1 MAVAGLHN
9 ASAFGPSIFGESQ
22 VSRPSTRASS
32 LLQMWRE
39 LEGDH
44 AVSHSQTLRRQMNS
58 LNSDALSTS
67 SMSDEQRIDGGSDF
81 SVNTNEND
89 NQDVTHSGIEHDD
102 SNSTIS
108 EQSTE
113 LGENRR
119 EKVRHIFREWMSSG
133 NPGHSSNGLNNRSG
147 SQWLGENECER
158 VRIIRERVQMNAQQ
172 RTNGEGGESASRI
185 EQDNDGLAITRP
197 QVGVHRPFR
206 RICGRQTLFDLIVRA
221 QNERRKELQGLSG
234 QRHVS
239 EFAHRNRIQA
249 LLRGRFLR
257 NERSIQDKR
266 PSSMAAT
273 ELGLL
278 RERHTVSGLSCPPER
293 SMPRGKE
300 KNMHSSRKKYK
311 TTFSRQSAPP
321 PPNSLGEGFLSKLG
335 SSVSASVNTTESD
348 SSSGD
353 EDNGELECTD
363 RERQITEIHT
373 ASHLESAANVS
384 TSRHEFVLQVNE
396 KENSVLDNE
405 TDVQELS
412 SDNDMSQ
419 QQLYLDDIDTTITD
433 ELPLENEN
441 MNYDGPLEVL
451 NEQAEL
457 DSDHTTD
464 LEVNNNEQFKRRV
477 EISRSWR
484 QSHANNQWFRNAS
497 DADAFGQDEMQ
508 ELHEEDDSQDVIG
521 SWLDIPTGEVG
532 SSVGRTR
539 MFYFPDDDNARSME
553 IRELFSRKHVSSLLR
568 SGFRESL
575 DQVLQS
581 RVERQINAS
590 GDWESDDASSSA
602 GLVEQDTGQQ
612 NDGRVLSLSEADD
625 ANIFARNSTFVNES
639 QSLWDFD
646 LRSANMLHNGSNQQL
661 GMEWEVVNE
670 LRVDMAKIQHRLTNM
685 QSMLEHCL
693 DMQTELQRS
702 VRQEISAALNR
713 SFLTRDESKES
724 VFHGESQWDYVRRGI
739 CCVCRDGKIDSLL
752 YRCGHMCT
760 CSKCAK
766 RLVQGSGKC
775 PMCHAPVIESVQAYF
790 IQ

>member
-9 ASAFGPSIFGESQ
+9 ASAFGPSLFGESQ

-133 NPGHSSNGLNNRSG
+133 NPGHSSNELNNRSG

-172 RTNGEGGESASRI
+172 RTNREGSESASRI

-197 QVGVHRPFR
+197 QVGAHRPFR
-206 RICGRQTLFDLIVRA
+206 IICGRQTLLDLIVRA
-221 QNERRKELQGLSG
+221 QSERKKELQGLSG

-278 RERHTVSGLSCPPER
+278 RERHTVSGLR
-293 SMPRGKE
+293 
-300 KNMHSSRKKYK
+300 
-311 TTFSRQSAPP
+311 
-321 PPNSLGEGFLSKLG
+321 EGFLSKLG

-396 KENSVLDNE
+396 KENPVLDNE

-419 QQLYLDDIDTTITD
+419 QELYLDDIATTITD

-646 LRSANMLHNGSNQQL
+646 LRIANMLHNGSNQPL

-752 YRCGHMCT
+752 YRWAHVYLFQVCKKIGPGFRKMPNVPRPSNRVCPGLLYPVKGHIYE
-760 CSKCAK
+760 
-766 RLVQGSGKC
+766 R
-775 PMCHAPVIESVQAYF
+775 
-790 IQ
+790 

>member
-9 ASAFGPSIFGESQ
+9 ASAFGPSFFGESQ

-44 AVSHSQTLRRQMNS
+44 VVSHSQTLRRQMSS

-67 SMSDEQRIDGGSDF
+67 SMSDERRIDGGRDF
-81 SVNTNEND
+81 PVNTNEND
-89 NQDVTHSGIEHDD
+89 NQDVTYSGIEHDD
-102 SNSTIS
+102 SNSIIS

-113 LGENRR
+113 LGENGR

-133 NPGHSSNGLNNRSG
+133 NPAHSSNGLNNRSA
-147 SQWLGENECER
+147 SQWLGENECGR
-158 VRIIRERVQMNAQQ
+158 VRIIREWVQMNAQQ
-172 RTNGEGGESASRI
+172 RTNQEGGESASQI
-185 EQDNDGLAITRP
+185 EQDDDGLAITRP
-197 QVGVHRPFR
+197 QIGAHRPLR
-206 RICGRQTLFDLIVRA
+206 RICGRQTLLDLIVRA
-221 QNERRKELQGLSG
+221 QSERKKELQDLSG
-234 QRHVS
+234 QRPVS

-257 NERSIQDKR
+257 NERSIPDKR
-266 PSSMAAT
+266 PSSVAAAT

-278 RERHTVSGLSCPPER
+278 RERHTVSGLR
-293 SMPRGKE
+293 
-300 KNMHSSRKKYK
+300 
-311 TTFSRQSAPP
+311 
-321 PPNSLGEGFLSKLG
+321 EGFLSKLG
-335 SSVSASVNTTESD
+335 SSISASVNTTESC

-353 EDNGELECTD
+353 EDNGELECND
-363 RERQITEIHT
+363 RERQITETHT
-373 ASHLESAANVS
+373 ASHSESSANVN
-384 TSRHEFVLQVNE
+384 TSRHEFVLQVSE
-396 KENSVLDNE
+396 IENPVLDNE

-412 SDNDMSQ
+412 LDNDISQ
-419 QQLYLDDIDTTITD
+419 QEMSPDDIDTTITD
-433 ELPLENEN
+433 ELPLENED

-457 DSDHTTD
+457 ASDHTTD
-464 LEVNNNEQFKRRV
+464 LEVNNNEQFDRRV
-477 EISRSWR
+477 EISRSWQ
-484 QSHANNQWFRNAS
+484 QSHANNQWFRNTS
-497 DADAFGQDEMQ
+497 DADAVGQDEMQ
-508 ELHEEDDSQDVIG
+508 ELHEEGDSLDGIG

-539 MFYFPDDDNARSME
+539 TFYFPDDDNAQSME
-553 IRELFSRKHVSSLLR
+553 IRELFNRERVSSLLR
-568 SGFRESL
+568 SGFRQSL

-581 RVERQINAS
+581 HVERQVNAA
-590 GDWESDDASSSA
+590 GDWESDDASSA

-625 ANIFARNSTFVNES
+625 GNIFPRNSTFVNES

-646 LRSANMLHNGSNQQL
+646 LQSANMLHNGSNQQL

-670 LRVDMAKIQHRLTNM
+670 LRVDMAKIQQRLTNM
-685 QSMLEHCL
+685 QSMLEQCL
-693 DMQTELQRS
+693 DMQIELQRS

-739 CCVCRDGKIDSLL
+739 CCVCRDSKIDSLL

-760 CSKCAK
+760 CSKCAE
-766 RLVQGSGKC
+766 RLVQGPGKC
-775 PMCHAPVIESVQAYF
+775 PMCQAPVIESVRAYF